1 MITPIMVPLFSITQK
16 TIRSCKK
23 IATMN
28 CAKYIKQRSTVY
40 SVAGRGHTGKGIECE
55 DITYLAETPKIRFFG
70 LADGQSGK
78 RCCREGGRA
87 VLAAVFQFVAS
98 ADITQLIQYK
108 YVDELQYKIISVI
121 RDTIDRLAASGR
133 MDRAEYASTLVA
145 FAYDIWTGQY
155 MLIHLGDGGIIGTK
169 NDGEIQ
175 MLSSPENGL
184 TASYTW
190 LTTSHNAL
198 FHLRIGFGRVQTYRR
213 IMLITDGATL
223 FAHGRNI
230 PENAKKLI
238 SDGGGREIISELTG
252 SNPVDDASCIV
263 VDFL

>member
-1 MITPIMVPLFSITQK
+1 MITPIMGPLFSITKK

-155 MLIHLGDGGIIGTK
+155 IYNCNSNIRK
-169 NDGEIQ
+169 A
-175 MLSSPENGL
+175 PYVGL
-184 TASYTW
+184 AM
-190 LTTSHNAL
+190 
-198 FHLRIGFGRVQTYRR
+198 F
-213 IMLITDGATL
+213 TL
-223 FAHGRNI
+223 FALLG
-230 PENAKKLI
+230 P
-238 SDGGGREIISELTG
+238 DGFKVLLPSPSKAGDLFF
-252 SNPVDDASCIV
+252 A
-263 VDFL
+263 L